1 MEYKVG
7 EKDVKTR
14 LDSFLYELD
23 TSFTRSHYKN
33 LIEEGHVLVNTKK
46 VTPMITCN
54 IAKHT
59 GKYNKQD

>member
-23 TSFTRSHYKN
+23 NSFTRSHYKN
-33 LIEEGHVLVNTKK
+33 LIEEGHVLVNSKK
-46 VTPMITCN
+46 VKAGYALKLKWECVKTS
-54 IAKHT
+54 
-59 GKYNKQD
+59 